1 MAEPLVALTNVQ
13 KIYRT
18 DRMETIA
25 LQGVN
30 LTIEKGEFVSIMGP
44 SGCGKSTLLNLLG
57 LIDRAT
63 QGEVRFAGQSVTKLH
78 DFELAPLRNRELGF
92 VFQSFHLIPDLRVK
106 DNVEV
111 PLLYGKHSA
120 SERRERVR
128 EALAVVGL
136 EPRANH
142 FPSELSGG
150 QQQRVAIA
158 RAIALE
164 PKVMLFDEPTSALD
178 PELVGSVLAVMRSLR
193 DSGMTMIVVSH
204 EMGFAR
210 AAADRVV
217 FMDDGLI
224 VEQGPPAQIFE
235 SPAHERTR
243 AFIGQIQ
250 RH

>member
-1 MAEPLVALTNVQ
+1 MPEPLVALTNVQ

-30 LTIEKGEFVSIMGP
+30 LSIERGEFVSIMGP

-63 QGEVRFAGQSVTKLH
+63 DGEVTFAGKSVTKLR
-78 DFELAPLRNRELGF
+78 DAQLAPLRNRELGF
-92 VFQSFHLIPDLRVK
+92 VFQSFHLIPDLRVI

-120 SERRERVR
+120 SERRQRVL

-136 EPRANH
+136 DARANH

-158 RAIALE
+158 RAIVGRPNLLLA
-164 PKVMLFDEPTSALD
+164 DEPTGNLD
-178 PELVGSVLAVMRSLR
+178 SRMSDEIMGLLERLNR
-193 DSGMTMIVVSH
+193 ERGMTVVMVTH
-204 EMGFAR
+204 DKTK
-210 AAADRVV
+210 ADRSDRIVRV
-217 FMDDGLI
+217 FDGQL
-224 VEQGPPAQIFE
+224 V
-235 SPAHERTR
+235 H
-243 AFIGQIQ
+243 
-250 RH
+250 